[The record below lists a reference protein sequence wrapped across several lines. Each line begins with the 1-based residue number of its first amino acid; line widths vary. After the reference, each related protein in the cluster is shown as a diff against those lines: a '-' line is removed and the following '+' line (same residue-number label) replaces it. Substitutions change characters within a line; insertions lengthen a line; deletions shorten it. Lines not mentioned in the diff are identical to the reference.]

1 MSVQGPP
8 QDPWFTIDDR
18 REAAQA
24 ARHHARLLWQ
34 QQGID
39 RRDVAE
45 AALTI
50 YFGNPRHSVN
60 GASVREYVDRAFGIQ
75 HDPQAENVV
84 QMVVDTM
91 VSHTMKDRVRPWV
104 QTDNGDS
111 QQQED
116 AKGMM
121 HAVEGVFFQN
131 GVYEDED
138 VYQHGYLFDAGL
150 TKVIPDFARKRV
162 TLQRVPCW
170 QWLVPEEEGK
180 DPRQGF
186 HVYTVDRA
194 MLLADFGFDD
204 EGEKTDLYEK
214 IRTANPA
221 PRDMLPRDNGEDS
234 VSDRVLVTEA
244 YHLPSAYV
252 DTEDPAAFGLNKD
265 SEPDDSV
272 DPGHDGRRMMI
283 LDDDIVL
290 CDEPYPYEEFNL
302 SEFMPARNPT
312 DYWSRGVP
320 ETLAGAQLMVNK
332 ATRRISNIM
341 HLNAVS
347 RLLVDRR
354 AKLNLAKFTNDLVSV
369 LECTGS
375 PQQVAM
381 YLTGTAPPAELFAER
396 DRYISSMKAQYG
408 LNEMSLYGEKP
419 QGVDHAPGMEHL
431 LDEMNLRH
439 LMKFR
444 ARDKYITKLAR
455 LVIDALRL
463 MAMRDPNFEVMFGD
477 NKELRRIKWKT
488 VELPRN
494 SYVVKLWA
502 ANLLPQTPGM
512 KMKRM
517 AELANLGE
525 PFKSQAVAYLAEDYP
540 DVEAL
545 AGKVNAKRK
554 NIEAKILLA
563 AREGLTEKTN
573 PQPYMKLDLC
583 KSIAEDYI
591 AEYDR
596 NGDEDSMQNV
606 IDFWEAA
613 DKLQKQLMPPPAPA
627 PALSAA
633 PAQQTPAVTAGVPIQ

>member
-24 ARHHARLLWQ
+24 MVAHARRLWQ

-50 YFGNPRHSVN
+50 YFGNPRHTVN
-60 GASVREYVDRAFGIQ
+60 GGSVREYVDRAFGIQ

-84 QMVVDTM
+84 QMIVDTM
-91 VSHTMKDRVRPWV
+91 VSHTIKDRVRPWF

-121 HAVEGVFFQN
+121 HAVEGIFFQN

-138 VYQHGYLFDAGL
+138 VYQHGYLFDGGL
-150 TKVIPDFARKRV
+150 TRVIPDFARKRV
-162 TLQRVPCW
+162 TLRRVPCW
-170 QWLVPEEEGK
+170 QWLVPDEEGK
-180 DPRQGF
+180 DPRQAF
-186 HVYTVDRA
+186 YPTTVDRA
-194 MLLADFGFDD
+194 MLLADYGFDE
-204 EGEKTDLYEK
+204 EGNKTELYEL
-214 IRTANPA
+214 IRMANPA
-221 PRDMLPRDNGEDS
+221 PKDMLPRDNGEDS
-234 VSDRVLVTEA
+234 VSDRVLVTEGF
-244 YHLPSAYV
+244 HLPSAWV
-252 DTEDPAAFGLNKD
+252 DDEDPAAFGLNED
-265 SEPDDSV
+265 NEQDESV
-272 DPGHDGRRMMI
+272 DPGHDGRRMLV

-290 CDEPYPYEEFNL
+290 CDEPYPYEEFPV
-302 SEFMPARNPT
+302 SEFFPARNPT

-354 AKLNLAKFTNDLVSV
+354 AKLNLAKFTNDLVSI

-381 YLTGTAPPAELFAER
+381 YLTGTAPPAELFQER
-396 DRYISSMKAQYG
+396 DRYIASMKAQYG
-408 LNEMSLYGEKP
+408 LNEMTLYGEKP
-419 QGVDHAPGMEHL
+419 PGVDHAPGMEHL
-431 LDEMNLRH
+431 LDEVNLRH
-439 LMKFR
+439 IMKFR

-455 LVIDALRL
+455 LVVDACRL
-463 MAMRDPNFEVMFGD
+463 MAMRDPDFEVMFGD
-477 NKELRRIKWKT
+477 NKELKRIRWKD
-488 VELPRN
+488 VELPRR
-494 SYVVKLWA
+494 SYIVKLWA

-554 NIEAKILLA
+554 NIESKITTI
-563 AREGLTEKTN
+563 AREGMSEKTA
-573 PQPYMKLDLC
+573 PQPYMNLALA

-591 AEYDR
+591 AEFDR
-596 NGDEDSMQNV
+596 NGDEDAMENV
-606 IDFWEAA
+606 IEFWEAC
-613 DKLQKQLMPPPAPA
+613 DKLQKQLMPTTAPPAA
-627 PALSAA
+627 PPTA
-633 PAQQTPAVTAGVPIQ
+633 PQPPVVTAGVPLQ

>member
-1 MSVQGPP
+1 MSTQGPP
-8 QDPWFTIDDR
+8 QDPWFTLDDS

-24 ARHHARLLWQ
+24 ARHHARMLWQ

-91 VSHTMKDRVRPWV
+91 VSHTMKDRVRPWF

-116 AKGMM
+116 AQGMM
-121 HAVEGVFFQN
+121 SAVEGIFFQN

-138 VYQHGYLFDAGL
+138 VYQHGYLFDGGL

-162 TLQRVPCW
+162 AFMRVPCW
-170 QWLVPEEEGK
+170 QWLVPDEEGK

-194 MLLADFGFDD
+194 MLLADYGFDE
-204 EGEKTDLYEK
+204 EGNKTELYEL
-214 IRTANPA
+214 IRNASPA
-221 PRDMLPRDNGEDS
+221 PKDMLPRDNGEQG

-252 DTEDPAAFGLNKD
+252 DTEDDAAFGLNED
-265 SEPDDSV
+265 GEFDPDV

-290 CDEPYPYEEFNL
+290 CDEPYPYEEFNIA
-302 SEFMPARNPT
+302 EFFPSRNPT

-354 AKLNLAKFTNDLVSV
+354 AKLNLAKFTNDLVSI

-381 YLTGTAPPAELFAER
+381 YLTGTAPPAELFQER
-396 DRYISSMKAQYG
+396 DRYIASMKAQYG
-408 LNEMSLYGEKP
+408 LNEMTLFGEKP
-419 QGVDHAPGMEHL
+419 PGVDHAPGMEHL
-431 LDEMNLRH
+431 LDEQNLRH

-455 LVIDALRL
+455 LTIDACRL

-477 NKELRRIKWKT
+477 NKDLKRIVWKK
-488 VELPRN
+488 VELPRR

-525 PFKSQAVAYLAEDYP
+525 PFKSQAIAYLAEDYP

-554 NIEAKILLA
+554 NIESKILKV
-563 AREGLTEKTN
+563 AREGVSEKTA
-573 PQPYMKLDLC
+573 PQPYMNLALC

-591 AEYDR
+591 AEFDR
-596 NGDEDSMQNV
+596 NDDESAMQNV

-613 DKLQKQLMPPPAPA
+613 DKLEKQLMPPASPPAASA
-627 PALSAA
+627 P
-633 PAQQTPAVTAGVPIQ
+633 TPQPPVVTAGVPLQ